1 MENDDD
7 KIGCLEILI
16 LSIFVVVF
24 VAALVAGP
32 SHSSND
38 DDTDNS
44 DEPLAYQSKQV
55 QTYSKK
61 TLTKIYQDFPDKTK
75 NAKAYDKAKT
85 DKQRTKIL
93 SKALLDDD
101 FGTLVTICHD
111 QPTALNKAF
120 VYACCWDIAYDN
132 KHMKDYAKC
141 LMYYCDHLSRA
152 EKRQM
157 VDSKPL
163 HDIVHNCR
171 NTYTPD
177 ARPSSSN
184 GDDDTDMLLQQQL
197 MQQQM
202 MQQQMM
208 QSH

>member
-1 MENDDD
+1 MEDHAE
-7 KIGCLEILI
+7 IGWLEILI
-16 LSIFVVVF
+16 LAIFVVVF
-24 VAALVAGP
+24 VVALVTG
-32 SHSSND
+32 SSSSSN

-61 TLTKIYQDFPDKTK
+61 TLAKIYQDFPNKTK
-75 NAKAYDKAKT
+75 NTKAYDKAKT

-93 SKALLDDD
+93 SKALLNDD

-120 VYACCWDIAYDN
+120 VYACGWDIAYDN

-177 ARPSSSN
+177 ARPSSSSS
-184 GDDDTDMLLQQQL
+184 DDTSSMLLQQQL

-202 MQQQMM
+202 IQQYIM

>member
-1 MENDDD
+1 MEADNDW
-7 KIGCLEILI
+7 IAYIAPLLMIAMVIVGIWISLY
-16 LSIFVVVF
+16 
-24 VAALVAGP
+24 
-32 SHSSND
+32 N

-44 DEPLAYQSKQV
+44 TEPLAYQSKQV

-61 TLTKIYQDFPDKTK
+61 TLAKIYQDFPKKTK
-75 NAKAYDKAKT
+75 NAKAYDKVKT

-120 VYACCWDIAYDN
+120 VYACGWDIAYDN

-141 LMYYCDHLSRA
+141 LMYYCDHLSKA

-177 ARPSSSN
+177 ARPSSSSS
-184 GDDDTDMLLQQQL
+184 DDTTSMLLQQQL

-208 QSH
+208 QAH